1 MEQSCQNILEVTST
15 LKLPAIDVGAIAR
28 TVATKTAS
36 ADIPAQLLFLPGQYL
51 LVTRVSETVTYKF
64 LSPEA
69 VTAAFTNQAIDS
81 GWLPASI
88 VRWGR
93 SERGEW
99 AMQFYPPRRY
109 NIVFSNNRS
118 KSISLN
124 LPMPGFVFL
133 GCGND
138 YWIWAVLG
146 KQFDPQSQLC
156 HAPLPNVM
164 ANGAICFG
172 DSSPTPC
179 SSQGIVQA
187 CQLFWSSP
195 FSDHAV
201 EDKSKSHQ
209 ADVRNF
215 LCELSNRKLKKY
227 PIADLVPLSL
237 GSASSVINQIIER

>member
-15 LKLPAIDVGAIAR
+15 LMLPAIDVGAIAR

-51 LVTRVSETVTYKF
+51 LVTRVAEAVTYKF

-69 VTAAFTNQAIDS
+69 VTSAFSNEPIDS
-81 GWLPASI
+81 GWLPANI
-88 VRWGR
+88 MRWGR

-109 NIVFSNNRS
+109 NIVFSNIRS

-124 LPMPGFVFL
+124 VPMPGFVFL

-146 KQFDPQSQLC
+146 KQFDPQSQLY

-164 ANGAICFG
+164 PSGAICFG
-172 DSSPTPC
+172 DSSFPPC
-179 SSQGIVQA
+179 SSQGIGEA
-187 CQLFWSSP
+187 SRRFWNSA

-201 EDKSKSHQ
+201 DDKSKSCPK
-209 ADVRNF
+209 DVRQH
-215 LCELSNRKLKKY
+215 LWLLHEHKSKHY
-227 PIADLVPLSL
+227 PTKDLIRFSL
-237 GSASSVINQIIER
+237 QTVNSQVEQILQ

>member
-1 MEQSCQNILEVTST
+1 M
-15 LKLPAIDVGAIAR
+15 LPAIDVGDFAR

-51 LVTRVSETVTYKF
+51 LVTRVESAVTYKF

-69 VTAAFTNQAIDS
+69 VTSAFSNEPIDS
-81 GWLPASI
+81 GWLPANI
-88 VRWGR
+88 MRWGR
-93 SERGEW
+93 SNRGEW
-99 AMQFYPPRRY
+99 MMQFYPPRRY
-109 NIVFSNNRS
+109 DIVLTNNRS

-146 KQFDPQSQLC
+146 KQFDPHSQLY

-172 DSSPTPC
+172 DSSPTQC

-187 CQLFWSSP
+187 CSLFWSSP
-195 FSDHAV
+195 FSDHV
-201 EDKSKSHQ
+201 VDGKSKSHR

-215 LCELSNRKLKKY
+215 LCELSNRKSKKY
-227 PIADLVPLSL
+227 LTADLVSMPNQTV
-237 GSASSVINQIIER
+237 SSMVKQIFE

>member
-1 MEQSCQNILEVTST
+1 MEQSCQNILELKST
-15 LKLPAIDVGAIAR
+15 LMLPAIDVGAIAR

-51 LVTRVSETVTYKF
+51 LVTRVAEAVTYKF

-69 VTAAFTNQAIDS
+69 VTSAFSNEAIDS
-81 GWLPASI
+81 GWLPVNI
-88 VRWGR
+88 MRWGR

-109 NIVFSNNRS
+109 DIVLSNNRS

-146 KQFDPQSQLC
+146 KQFDPQSQLY

-164 ANGAICFG
+164 PSGAICFG
-172 DSSPTPC
+172 DSSLTPC

-187 CQLFWSSP
+187 CSLFWSSP
-195 FSDHAV
+195 FSDHV
-201 EDKSKSHQ
+201 VDGKSKSHR

-215 LCELSNRKLKKY
+215 LCELSNRKSKKY

-237 GSASSVINQIIER
+237 GSVSSVINQIIER

>member
-15 LKLPAIDVGAIAR
+15 LKLPVIDVGAIAR

-69 VTAAFTNQAIDS
+69 VTAAFTNKAIDS

-99 AMQFYPPRRY
+99 AVQFYPPRRY

-124 LPMPGFVFL
+124 VPMPGFVFL
-133 GCGND
+133 GCGTD

-146 KQFDPQSQLC
+146 KQFDPQSQLY

-164 ANGAICFG
+164 ASGAICFG

-179 SSQGIVQA
+179 SPQGIGEA

-201 EDKSKSHQ
+201 EDKSKSHR
-209 ADVRNF
+209 ADVRS
-215 LCELSNRKLKKY
+215 LLGELSNRKSKKY
-227 PIADLVPLSL
+227 PMADLKAIPNKTV
-237 GSASSVINQIIER
+237 NTIIEQIVQ

>member
-1 MEQSCQNILEVTST
+1 M
-15 LKLPAIDVGAIAR
+15 LPAIDVGAIAR
-28 TVATKTAS
+28 TVAAKTAS

-51 LVTRVSETVTYKF
+51 LVTRVSEAVTYKF

-69 VTAAFTNQAIDS
+69 VTAAFSNEPIDS

-93 SERGEW
+93 SNRGEW
-99 AMQFYPPRRY
+99 VMQFYPPRRY
-109 NIVFSNNRS
+109 DIVLGDFSS
-118 KSISLN
+118 QSISLN
-124 LPMPGFVFL
+124 VPMPAFVFL
-133 GCGND
+133 GYGTD
-138 YWIWAVLG
+138 YWLWAIPC

-187 CQLFWSSP
+187 WELFWGSP

-201 EDKSKSHQ
+201 SYKSKSHR

-215 LCELSNRKLKKY
+215 LCELSNRKSKKY
-227 PIADLVPLSL
+227 PMADLKAIP
-237 GSASSVINQIIER
+237 NQNVNTIIEQIVQ

>member
-1 MEQSCQNILEVTST
+1 MEQSCQNIPELKST
-15 LKLPAIDVGAIAR
+15 LMLPAIDVGAIAR
-28 TVATKTAS
+28 TVAAKTAC

-51 LVTRVSETVTYKF
+51 LVTRVESAVTYKF
-64 LSPEA
+64 LSPET
-69 VTAAFTNQAIDS
+69 VTSAFSNEPIDS
-81 GWLPASI
+81 GWLPANI
-88 VRWGR
+88 MRWGR

-99 AMQFYPPRRY
+99 MMQFYPPRRY
-109 NIVFSNNRS
+109 DIVLTNNRS

-146 KQFDPQSQLC
+146 KQFDPQSQLY

-164 ANGAICFG
+164 PSGAICFG

-187 CQLFWSSP
+187 CSLFWSSP
-195 FSDHAV
+195 FSDHV
-201 EDKSKSHQ
+201 VDGKSKSHR

>member
-1 MEQSCQNILEVTST
+1 MEQSCQNILELKST
-15 LKLPAIDVGAIAR
+15 LMLPAIDVGAIAR

-51 LVTRVSETVTYKF
+51 LVTRVSEAVTYKF
-64 LSPEA
+64 LSPFA
-69 VTAAFTNQAIDS
+69 VTSAFSNEPIDS

-93 SERGEW
+93 SKRGEW
-99 AMQFYPPRRY
+99 VMQFYPRQRY
-109 NIVFSNNRS
+109 DIVLGNFSS
-118 KSISLN
+118 QSISLTV
-124 LPMPGFVFL
+124 PMPAFVFL
-133 GCGND
+133 GYGTD

-146 KQFDPQSQLC
+146 KQFDPQSQLY

-164 ANGAICFG
+164 PSGAICFG
-172 DSSPTPC
+172 DSSLTPC

-187 CQLFWSSP
+187 CSLFWSSP
-195 FSDHAV
+195 FSDHV
-201 EDKSKSHQ
+201 VDGKSKSHR

-237 GSASSVINQIIER
+237 GSVSSVINQIIER